1 MSNTFPENEF
11 IAKPLSC
18 PACGAKFKALQVR
31 TTAIRPRR
39 KESDFYTE
47 YDGPNPAHYTVWVCP
62 HCLYASYRYDFREL
76 TGRARINIRA
86 DAAKRKQEFADFD
99 FQGTRDIVTTHASYE
114 LARRCYHIRKSR
126 IAMQAALYL
135 HEAWLSREQHL
146 PKEEEKYLRLA
157 RDHYLLSYTKEKA
170 RTKKD
175 EVKQCYFIGDLSL
188 RLGLYKEA
196 VRWFQEVTNHPEI
209 GEYPGLARRARE
221 RWTDARE
228 ESKKSQKSLSANS

>member
-1 MSNTFPENEF
+1 MSKTFPESEF

-18 PACGAKFKALQVR
+18 PACSAKFKALQVR

-39 KESDFYTE
+39 QESDFYTE

-62 HCLYASYRYDFREL
+62 HCKYASYRYDFREL

-86 DAAKRKQEFADFD
+86 DAAKRKEAFADYE
-99 FQGTRDIVTTHASYE
+99 FQGIRDLATTHASYE
-114 LARRCYHIRKSR
+114 LAGRCYRIRKSR

-135 HEAWLSREQHL
+135 HRAWLAREQHL
-146 PKEEEKYLRLA
+146 EEEEKNYLELA
-157 RDHYLLSYTKEKA
+157 RDHYTQSYAKEKA
-170 RTKKD
+170 RTEKD
-175 EVKQCYFIGDLSL
+175 EIRQCYFIGDLSL

-196 VRWFQEVTNHPEI
+196 VRWFQEVTTHPAI

-221 RWTDARE
+221 RWADARE
-228 ESKKSQKSLSANS
+228 ESEKSRKSLSANS